1 MSERAHGALVISDG
15 PGTDHGDRQ
24 RWPAFCSSCGRAPE
38 GEPTPFS
45 RVCEACGMG
54 LILRAPPGVAPGP
67 TDAFLV
73 VEATL
78 AVGAVS
84 SEAERF
90 LDVAESHAIHRPVA
104 ELIEAA
110 DAEAPGESLAAAIM
124 WAARGDGIRE
134 LEVRPAHTFGVRCR
148 ARIGPCGPPRAAVLV
163 FSDS

>member
-1 MSERAHGALVISDG
+1 MSERARGALVTVDG
-15 PGTDHGDRQ
+15 AAGPEGRE
-24 RWPAFCSSCGRAPE
+24 RWVPFCSSCGRPPDE
-38 GEPTPFS
+38 EPGPFT

-54 LILRAPPGVAPGP
+54 LILRAPAGVAPQP

-73 VEATL
+73 AEATL

-90 LDVAESHAIHRPVA
+90 LDVVESHAVHRPVA

-124 WAARGDGIRE
+124 WAARGHGARE
-134 LEVRPAHTFGVRCR
+134 LVVRPAHTFGVRCR
-148 ARIGPCGPPRAAVLV
+148 ARIGPCGPPRAAVIV
-163 FSDS
+163 FLDS